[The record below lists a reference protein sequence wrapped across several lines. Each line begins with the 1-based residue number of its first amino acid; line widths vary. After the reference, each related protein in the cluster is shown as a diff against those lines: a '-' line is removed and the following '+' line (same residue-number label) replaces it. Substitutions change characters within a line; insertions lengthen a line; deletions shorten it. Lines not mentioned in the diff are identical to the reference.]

1 MKMTHTKRKAISPV
15 LATVILIAIT
25 LVAGVAIAGFA
36 FGLFGTLSATAN
48 VTVTTLTCTHN
59 AVAADSTCTV
69 QLENTGNAPASAVAC
84 ALSGLNDAAFVNP
97 TAIPAGTTVGAT
109 CTGSP
114 NPTVPGEPVQGTF
127 TLSSGIIVSFSGTY
141 A

>member
-48 VTVTTLTCTHN
+48 ITVTTLSCTHG
-59 AVAADSTCTV
+59 AMAASACTV
-69 QLENTGNAPASAVAC
+69 QLENTGNAPASAVSCSLAGATSTLAGAPL
-84 ALSGLNDAAFVNP
+84 ALPS
-97 TAIPAGTTVGAT
+97 GTTTGAT

-114 NPTVPGEPVQGTF
+114 ANTVPGQPVEGTF